1 MVMVMVVVV
10 MLVMVGGGG
19 SDDDAD
25 TTTPASVENRHS
37 VSTPHHSTPLV
48 PSKTAINITLACFCL
63 NRRVAVA

>member
-1 MVMVMVVVV
+1 MVVVV

-25 TTTPASVENRHS
+25 TTTPASVENPHL
-37 VSTPHHSTPLV
+37 VSTPHHLAQQLV
-48 PSKTAINITLACFCL
+48 PSKTGINITLACFCL